1 MPKGIEVI
9 DFGTFPGSHEASV
22 VVTGQTAILS
32 TSDAEAFFMS
42 ETSADYTAKDH
53 RYIGLFARLTCGD
66 IVAGTGFT
74 IFGISTEKLT
84 GRFSI
89 RWVWV

>member
-1 MPKGIEVI
+1 MPRGVATI
-9 DFGTFPGSHEASV
+9 DFGAFPGSNEASV

-32 TSDAEAFFMS
+32 DSVIEPFIMS
-42 ETSADYTAKDH
+42 ETSADYTANDH
-53 RYIGLFARLTCGD
+53 RYIGLFAKFTCGD